1 MGDKSLR
8 KKQYIVEKARGVF
21 MEKGYKNVTMKDI
34 VEACDISRGGL
45 YLYFDSTKQLFLE
58 VLKAEGEG
66 EEDVF
71 AGKVSETSG
80 AAEILVLFLVD
91 QKKAILKKKSSL
103 AKATYEFYFETRLE
117 RKDDI
122 IKNEFDAEVKVLEAI
137 IDKGIKLGEFVCSDS
152 LEAAR
157 NIMFTLEGLKIMSNT
172 VGLSADILDK
182 QFLYILSTLG
192 VNSEA

>member
-8 KKQYIVEKARGVF
+8 KKQYIIEKAREVF

-58 VLKAEGEG
+58 VLKADDEG
-66 EEDVF
+66 EEDIF
-71 AGKVSETSG
+71 AGKVTEKSG
-80 AAEILVLFLVD
+80 AAEILVLFLVE
-91 QKKAILKKKSSL
+91 QKKSILKKRGNL
-103 AKATYEFYFETRLE
+103 AKATYEFYFEARPE

-122 IKNEFDAEVKVLEAI
+122 YRDTFDSEVKVLEAI
-137 IDKGIKLGEFVCSDS
+137 IDKGVKSGEFTCNNS
-152 LEAAR
+152 LEAAK
-157 NIMFTLEGLKIMSNT
+157 NIMFTLEGMRILANT
-172 VGLSADILDK
+172 VGTTADVLDR
-182 QFLYILSTLG
+182 QFLYILATLG